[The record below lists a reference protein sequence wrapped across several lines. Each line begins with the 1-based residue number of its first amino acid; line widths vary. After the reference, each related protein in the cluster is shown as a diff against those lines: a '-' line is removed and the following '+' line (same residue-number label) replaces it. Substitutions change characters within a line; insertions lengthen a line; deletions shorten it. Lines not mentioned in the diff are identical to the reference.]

1 MASCKQ
7 EEAIMSTSAN
17 QQPLNPGDQAAP
29 GTPGSGEGICPVCSG
44 SGTTP
49 DGKDCPNCGGS
60 GRAIE
65 GIGGG

>member
-1 MASCKQ
+1 MNASNTQ
-7 EEAIMSTSAN
+7 P
-17 QQPLNPGDQAAP
+17 PLNPGDQAAP

-44 SGTTP
+44 SGKTP

-60 GRAIE
+60 GHIIE